1 MLHVPDSQEPQVLG
15 RRAAAVPAEEP
26 ERAKR
31 APEWAR
37 AEEHFVTDGNRAGSR
52 SRCAFCLP
60 RLASL
65 LN

>member
-26 ERAKR
+26 ERAS
-31 APEWAR
+31 EWAR
-37 AEEHFVTDGNRAGSR
+37 VEEHFVTDGNRAGSR